1 MLACRLEAPGDTR
14 ETMARTRIIC
24 TIGPAT
30 QAPPMLRGLTEAG
43 MDVARLNF
51 SHGTQ
56 AEHGKTIAALR
67 AMAGEFDRPVAILQD
82 LAGFKIR
89 VGLIDDG
96 QVRLKTGDAFTL
108 TTRDLCGDAARA
120 SVSYHRLPEEV
131 EPGTT
136 ILLCDGAIELQ
147 VETVKKTDVACR
159 VVVGGVLG
167 SRKGVNVQGRT
178 VGGSG
183 LTEKDRQDLAFGVA
197 QGVDFIALSFVRTAD
212 DILEA
217 RKAIAA
223 LNADTP
229 VIAKIENQDALDHF
243 DAILAAADGIMVAR
257 GDLGVGTPIAR
268 IPHVQKVL
276 IEKANRAAKPVIT
289 ATDML
294 RSMVVNPRPSR
305 AEVTDVANSILDGTD
320 AVMLSEETA
329 VGAFPLEA
337 VRTMVNVAEETES
350 VFPYRRWRR
359 RMNRHDDGTVAGS
372 IASAV
377 CDVAD
382 DLDAAAI
389 LTCTS
394 SGNTARSVAR
404 FRPHRHLLALTPRE
418 STYRRLALTWGVRP
432 RLVGST
438 ESTDALIKVALQ
450 EAARTGAVS
459 PGDTAVITAGVP
471 AGIPGHT
478 NLIKVEIIGEQK
490 T

>member
-1 MLACRLEAPGDTR
+1 
-14 ETMARTRIIC
+14 MARTRIIC

-30 QAPPMLRGLTEAG
+30 QAPETLRGLAEAG

-56 AEHGKTIAALR
+56 DGHGETIAALR
-67 AMAGEFDRPVAILQD
+67 TMDSEFDRPVAILQD

-89 VGLIDDG
+89 VGLIDG
-96 QVRLKTGDAFTL
+96 GRVRLQTGETFTL
-108 TTRDLCGDAARA
+108 TTRDICGDATRA
-120 SVSYHRLPEEV
+120 SVSYPQLPEEL
-131 EPGTT
+131 EPGT
-136 ILLCDGAIELQ
+136 ILLLCDGAIELQ
-147 VETVKKTDVACR
+147 VEKIQGSEVACR
-159 VVVGGVLG
+159 VVVGGLLG

-183 LTEKDRQDLAFGVA
+183 LTQKDREDLAFGIA
-197 QGVDFIALSFVRTAD
+197 QGVDFVALSFVRTAE
-212 DILEA
+212 DIHEA
-217 RKAIAA
+217 RRAIEA

-257 GDLGVGTPIAR
+257 GDLGVGTPIAQ

-276 IEKANRAAKPVIT
+276 IEKANLAAKPVIT

-294 RSMVVNPRPSR
+294 RSMVINPRPSR

-337 VRTMVNVAEETES
+337 VRTMVNVAEETEA
-350 VFPYRRWRR
+350 VFPHRRWRR
-359 RMNRHDDGTVAGS
+359 RMNQHGEGTVAGS

-377 CDVAD
+377 CEVAD
-382 DLDAAAI
+382 DLEAAAI

-394 SGNTARSVAR
+394 SGSTARSVAR
-404 FRPHRHLLALTPRE
+404 FRPHRHLLALTARRT
-418 STYRRLALTWGVRP
+418 TYRRLALTWGIRP
-432 RLVGST
+432 RLVDRT
-438 ESTDALIKVALQ
+438 ASTDELIGMALK
-450 EAARTGAVS
+450 EAARIGAVS

-471 AGIPGHT
+471 AGVPGHT
-478 NLIKVEIIGEQK
+478 NLIKVEIIDPQDD
-490 T
+490 

>member
-1 MLACRLEAPGDTR
+1 
-14 ETMARTRIIC
+14 
-24 TIGPAT
+24 
-30 QAPPMLRGLTEAG
+30 MLRGLTESG

-56 AEHGKTIAALR
+56 AEHGETIAALR
-67 AMAGEFDRPVAILQD
+67 TVAREFDRPVAILQD

-89 VGLIDDG
+89 VGLIDG
-96 QVRLKTGDAFTL
+96 GRVRLKTGNTFTL
-108 TTRDLCGDAARA
+108 TTGDICGDATRA
-120 SVSYHRLPEEV
+120 SVSYSRLPDEL

-136 ILLCDGAIELQ
+136 LLLCDGAIELQ
-147 VETVKKTDVACR
+147 VETIQGSEVNCR
-159 VVVGGVLG
+159 VVVGGMLG

-183 LTEKDRQDLAFGVA
+183 LTDKDRQDLAFGIS
-197 QGVDFIALSFVRTAD
+197 QGVDFVALSFVRTAE
-212 DILEA
+212 DIHEA
-217 RKAIAA
+217 RRAIKA

-243 DAILAAADGIMVAR
+243 DSILTAADGIMVAR
-257 GDLGVGTPIAR
+257 GDLGVGTPIAQ

-276 IEKANRAAKPVIT
+276 IEKANQAAKPVIT

-294 RSMVVNPRPSR
+294 RSMVINPRPTR

-329 VGAFPLEA
+329 VGEFPLEA
-337 VRTMVNVAEETES
+337 VRTMVDVAEETEA

-359 RMNRHDDGTVAGS
+359 RMNLHADGTVAGS

-377 CDVAD
+377 CEVAD

-394 SGNTARSVAR
+394 SGGTARAVAR
-404 FRPHRHLLALTPRE
+404 FRPHRHLLALTPRQK
-418 STYRRLALTWGVRP
+418 TYRRLALTWGIRP
-432 RLVGST
+432 RLVGRT
-438 ESTDALIKVALQ
+438 ASTDELIGVALQ
-450 EAARTGAVS
+450 EAARIGAVS

-471 AGIPGHT
+471 AGVPGHT
-478 NLIKVEIIGEQK
+478 NLIKVEIVGEEDH
-490 T
+490 

>member
-1 MLACRLEAPGDTR
+1 
-14 ETMARTRIIC
+14 
-24 TIGPAT
+24 
-30 QAPPMLRGLTEAG
+30 
-43 MDVARLNF
+43 
-51 SHGTQ
+51 
-56 AEHGKTIAALR
+56 
-67 AMAGEFDRPVAILQD
+67 
-82 LAGFKIR
+82 
-89 VGLIDDG
+89 
-96 QVRLKTGDAFTL
+96 
-108 TTRDLCGDAARA
+108 
-120 SVSYHRLPEEV
+120 
-131 EPGTT
+131 
-136 ILLCDGAIELQ
+136 
-147 VETVKKTDVACR
+147 
-159 VVVGGVLG
+159 
-167 SRKGVNVQGRT
+167 
-178 VGGSG
+178 
-183 LTEKDRQDLAFGVA
+183 
-197 QGVDFIALSFVRTAD
+197 
-212 DILEA
+212 
-217 RKAIAA
+217 
-223 LNADTP
+223 

-257 GDLGVGTPIAR
+257 GDLGVGTPMAR
-268 IPHVQKVL
+268 IPQVQKVL

-337 VRTMVNVAEETES
+337 VRTMVNIAQETEA

-382 DLDAAAI
+382 NLDAAAI

-478 NLIKVEIIGEQK
+478 NLIKVEIIGEQQ